1 MHLARF
7 PRVRLFPTPTPL
19 EKLANLSRHLGGP
32 EIWIKRDDCTVVATG
47 GNKVRKLEWL
57 VGEAQAQGATHL
69 VTQGAVQSNHVRQTA
84 AVARAV
90 RHEVHRAAGA
100 PDRHQR
106 SRLPEQRQRA
116 ARPAVRHARSNTAP
130 AGRT

>member
-32 EIWIKRDDCTVVATG
+32 DIWIKRDDCTVVATG

-57 VGEAQAQGATHL
+57 VGEAQAQGADPSGDPGR
-69 VTQGAVQSNHVRQTA
+69 GAVQPR
-84 AVARAV
+84 
-90 RHEVHRAAGA
+90 A
-100 PDRHQR
+100 PDRR
-106 SRLPEQRQRA
+106 GGDSA
-116 ARPAVRHARSNTAP
+116 SA
-130 AGRT
+130 